1 MKKRMF
7 LFWTAV
13 LAVFACSIHA
23 QEATPTSGSCAKAG
37 TDSTCA
43 WSYDTSTKTLT
54 ISGTGQMESYFVCC
68 EQNSNEAPWSAYAT
82 QLKNVNIGN
91 GITNIGNGAFGW
103 TSVQNV
109 SIPDSVTSLGITAF
123 YNTSKLESV
132 DLPDN
137 LKTMGW
143 GAFQHSGLKSLDLP
157 DSMVSVGAHALA
169 TGSLSELTVSDT
181 TKFSE
186 EAFWDRGYAYPRH
199 LQVFCKGQV
208 EVCENNLQ
216 NAYQKGSQTPANK
229 EHPSIDTHTKVYRQ
243 NRRIYTLEEALQDAK
258 DVNRV
263 TIRYH

>member
-1 MKKRMF
+1 MD
-7 LFWTAV
+7 
-13 LAVFACSIHA
+13 
-23 QEATPTSGSCAKAG
+23 QCAK
-37 TDSTCA
+37 CQ
-43 WSYDTSTKTLT
+43 Y
-54 ISGTGQMESYFVCC
+54 SGFCDIV
-68 EQNSNEAPWSAYAT
+68 
-82 QLKNVNIGN
+82 
-91 GITNIGNGAFGW
+91 
-103 TSVQNV
+103 
-109 SIPDSVTSLGITAF
+109 GITAF

-216 NAYQKGSQTPANK
+216 NAYQGLKREVCIDLAKLNWGNEKSGLYAAAVGQINNQG
-229 EHPSIDTHTKVYRQ
+229 IDTALRDIEENTEGGEVEIEEDGVKKT
-243 NRRIYTLEEALQDAK
+243 IIKPSYTLATVGKPNNSLNTVPFEELKAASGCSCGTRRACSFAL
-258 DVNRV
+258 
-263 TIRYH
+263 RYYTYTPPPNKKHV